1 MTHELSTQHD
11 LAGQCAVVTGSST
24 GIGRATAW
32 ELAKAGAAVVIH
44 ARSSRNEAEQLAA
57 QIDHAGGH
65 ATVILADLADSAE
78 HERFVDVAWSWRDGV
93 DIWVNNAGA
102 DVLTGDMARWSFEE
116 KLNVLW
122 QVDVTATLRLS
133 RLVGA
138 RMRARGRGVIVNTGW
153 DQVEQGMAGDSGE
166 LFATTK
172 GAIMAFTKS
181 LARSLA
187 PHVRVNCVAPGW
199 IRTEWGEQASD
210 FWQNRARRESLL
222 ERWGEPV
229 DVAQAVRWLV
239 SPAAGFITGQAIN
252 VNGGFRNGGGS
263 V

>member
-1 MTHELSTQHD
+1 MSHELSSQHD
-11 LAGQCAVVTGSST
+11 LAGQVAVVTGSST

-44 ARSSRNEAEQLAA
+44 ARGSWQEAQQLAEQ
-57 QIDHAGGH
+57 IEHAGGH
-65 ATVILADLADSAE
+65 ATVILADLADPAE
-78 HERFVDVAWSWRDGV
+78 HERFVEVAWSWRDGIDV
-93 DIWVNNAGA
+93 WVNNAGA

-122 QVDVTATLRLS
+122 QVDVTAAMRLS

-153 DQVEQGMAGDSGE
+153 DQVEHGMAGDSGE
-166 LFATTK
+166 LFAAIK
-172 GAIMAFTKS
+172 GAVMAFSKS

-187 PHVRVNCVAPGW
+187 PQVRVNCVAPGW
-199 IRTEWGEQASD
+199 IRTEWGDQASE

-222 ERWGEPV
+222 ERWGEPS
-229 DVAQAVRWLV
+229 DVAQTVRWLV
-239 SPAAGFITGQAIN
+239 SPAAAFITGQIVN
-252 VNGGFRNGGGS
+252 VNGGFRHSGN
-263 V
+263 